1 MGQSGV
7 NNSSDPV
14 AAALQL
20 LVLGGFLGWWAYL
33 GGIVLGAVVLM
44 QRVARARRAAI
55 FAILMQFAPALALL
69 AVILAALL
77 QLALNLSLPAV
88 LTSGVVSL
96 ALLAG
101 PAASLWLVFTLIAG
115 RRAVPREDG
124 PGLV

>member
-1 MGQSGV
+1 M

-33 GGIVLGAVVLM
+33 GGIVLGAAVLM
-44 QRVARARRAAI
+44 RRAARARRAAI
-55 FAILMQFAPALALL
+55 FTILMQFTPALALL
-69 AVILAALL
+69 AVLLAALL

-88 LTSGVVSL
+88 LTHGFVSV

-115 RRAVPREDG
+115 RRAVLREDG

>member
-1 MGQSGV
+1 MNS
-7 NNSSDPV
+7 SSDPV
-14 AAALQL
+14 LAALQL
-20 LVLGGFLGWWAYL
+20 ILMVGLLGWWAYV
-33 GGIVLGAVVLM
+33 GGIVLGVVVLT
-44 QRVARARRAAI
+44 RRIARLRRAAI
-55 FAILMQFAPALALL
+55 FTIFMQFAPALALL

-77 QLALNLSLPAV
+77 QLALNLTLPAV
-88 LTSGVVSL
+88 LTNGFVGI